1 MEKEL
6 EKLADLEF
14 EYNIARITKQSEEII
29 KMAKGKY
36 TRQLNKVLRMQK
48 NEEILSDKAQEE

>member
-48 NEEILSDKAQEE
+48 NEEILSDKA

>member
-14 EYNIARITKQSEEII
+14 EYNVARITKQSEEII
-29 KMAKGKY
+29 KMAKGEY

>member
-14 EYNIARITKQSEEII
+14 EYNVARITKQSEEII
-29 KMAKGKY
+29 KMTKGKY